1 MNPVGSGDAFL
12 GAFVYALQAGLS
24 LVECLRWG
32 AAAGACNARVW
43 DVCRLEKKE
52 VEEMKEKVIVEKD
65 L

>member
-1 MNPVGSGDAFL
+1 MLL

-43 DVCRLEKKE
+43 DVCRLEKGSRRDE
-52 VEEMKEKVIVEKD
+52 RKVIVEKD